1 MPLIISMKNSF
12 VIVVLGYL
20 FSLAPNVYASNN
32 DQNPQETSK
41 KLTSVQQS
49 IKARQKEIA
58 NTTKKRA
65 ALEAQLKQDELAI
78 AKAAKAANQTKQKL
92 ASTRKKITELR
103 REQADLLIKKMQQ
116 QKLLAQQLRAAYS
129 TGNHD
134 YLKLILNQEKP
145 ASVQRTLTYYH
156 YFNQA
161 RINEINTFQQ
171 TVERLAQVE
180 VEQQQQIAQLS
191 QLQQQQLQQQQTLK
205 ASSKARKS
213 TLKKLSKQLLTK
225 QQQLEKLKAA
235 EENLVIELD
244 RLQQLARAELN
255 LTGLAKLKH
264 KLNWPI
270 KGKILRSFGSR
281 KQGYLRW
288 KGVLISAPIGREV
301 TAIHHGKVLFAD
313 WLNGYGLV
321 TVIDHGN
328 GYMSL
333 YGHNQALLKDVGD
346 RVETG
351 EPIALVGQSGGQQLS
366 GLYFEIRHRGKA
378 VNPKTWC
385 K

>member
-1 MPLIISMKNSF
+1 MLLLIGC
-12 VIVVLGYL
+12 LG
-20 FSLAPNVYASNN
+20 SLCVSAQTANI
-32 DQNPQETSK
+32 DQSSQKTSEQ
-41 KLTSVQQS
+41 LTSVQQS

-58 NTTKKRA
+58 QAAKKRA

-78 AKAAKAANQTKQKL
+78 AKAARAVNQTKEHLKN
-92 ASTRKKITELR
+92 TRKKITQLR
-103 REQADLLIKKMQQ
+103 REQADLLVKKMQQ

-161 RINEINTFQQ
+161 RIKEIENFQQ
-171 TVERLAQVE
+171 TVTRLAQVE
-180 VEQQQQIAQLS
+180 QEQQQQAAQLS
-191 QLQQQQLQQQQTLK
+191 QLQQQQVKQQKALK
-205 ASSKARKS
+205 SSSKARKS
-213 TLKKLSKQLLTK
+213 TLNKLSKQLLTK
-225 QQQLEKLKAA
+225 QQQLAKLKAA

-244 RLQQLARAELN
+244 RLQQLAQAELN
-255 LTGLAKLKH
+255 LAGLSKLKH
-264 KLNWPI
+264 KLSWPI

-281 KQGYLRW
+281 KQGYLKW
-288 KGVLISAPIGREV
+288 KGVLITAPVGREV
-301 TAIHHGKVLFAD
+301 KAIHNGKVLFAD

-321 TVIDHGN
+321 TVIDHGE

-351 EPIALVGQSGGQQLS
+351 EPIALVGQSGGQQSS
-366 GLYFEIRHRGKA
+366 GLYFEIRHRGKP

>member
-1 MPLIISMKNSF
+1 MPLIILMKKSF
-12 VIVVLGYL
+12 FIIVLGCL
-20 FSLAPNVYASNN
+20 LSLTANVYATNN

-41 KLTSVQQS
+41 QLTSVQQS
-49 IKARQKEIA
+49 IKAQQKEIA
-58 NTTKKRA
+58 QTTKKRA

-78 AKAAKAANQTKQKL
+78 AKVAKAANQTKQKL
-92 ASTRKKITELR
+92 ASTHKKIAELH
-103 REQADLLIKKMQQ
+103 REQADLLVKKMQQ

-161 RINEINTFQQ
+161 RINEIDTFQQ
-171 TVERLAQVE
+171 TVERLVQVE
-180 VEQQQQIAQLS
+180 AEQQQQIAQLS
-191 QLQQQQLQQQQTLK
+191 QLQQQQLQQQQALK
-205 ASSKARKS
+205 ASNKARKS

-235 EENLVIELD
+235 EENLVIELE
-244 RLQQLARAELN
+244 RLQQLARTELD
-255 LTGLAKLKH
+255 LAGLAKLKH
-264 KLNWPI
+264 KLSWPI
-270 KGKILRSFGSR
+270 KGKIIRSFGSR

-321 TVIDHGN
+321 TVIDHGD

-351 EPIALVGQSGGQQLS
+351 EPIALVGQSGGQLLS